1 MVWPAGRGR
10 HLFINNIKEKNLSK
24 QFGEVFLLYTLNNDN
39 EQEWKM
45 TEKKI
50 RVVLVCAAGMSS
62 SLIEEKI
69 KHAAETA
76 GKQMELKAV
85 DSTRT
90 AFGIT
95 TRTHGYHPGRAS
107 GAFKRS
113 IIDKAEP
120 LGIIVQD
127 IDTIAYGMCDGE
139 KSSRRCWTRSKKV
152 SKYTRSQITA
162 SCRNAGKKF

>member
-1 MVWPAGRGR
+1 V
-10 HLFINNIKEKNLSK
+10 
-24 QFGEVFLLYTLNNDN
+24 
-39 EQEWKM
+39 

-69 KHAAETA
+69 KHAAEAA

-85 DSTRT
+85 DSTRM
-90 AFGIT
+90 AFWDYDQDHMDIILVAPQV
-95 TRTHGYHPGRAS
+95 R
-107 GAFKRS
+107 FKKRS

-139 KSSRRCWTRSKKV
+139 KIFAQVLDALKES
-152 SKYTRSQITA
+152 
-162 SCRNAGKKF
+162 